1 MNPCTSLSNFLTQG
15 KLLLTQQKLYLL
27 NVWVKHELKV
37 KEMVK
42 KGGCFQKCLMS
53 EAIPGVGDEEN
64 SFQKCLMSE
73 AIPGVGDEENRIKL
87 FYQQCL
93 FPAQ

>member
-1 MNPCTSLSNFLTQG
+1 MDESLYKFIQLFNSG
-15 KLLLTQQKLYLL
+15 KASADTAEALSVERVSKT
-27 NVWVKHELKV
+27 WVKSKGDG
-37 KEMVK
+37 K
-42 KGGCFQKCLMS
+42 KGGC
-53 EAIPGVGDEEN
+53 
-64 SFQKCLMSE
+64 FQKCLMSE